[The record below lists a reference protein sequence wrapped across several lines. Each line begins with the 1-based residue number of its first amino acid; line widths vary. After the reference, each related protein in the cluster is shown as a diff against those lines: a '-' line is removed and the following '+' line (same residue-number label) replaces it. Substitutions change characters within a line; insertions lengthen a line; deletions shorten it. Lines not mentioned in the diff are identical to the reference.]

1 MFQIEITAWT
11 KVQKSA
17 HMRCVLGRWESP
29 AEQKHKVHLNRDEA
43 GEVKRAE
50 IDGWLIYVEAQF
62 DKQ

>member
-1 MFQIEITAWT
+1 M
-11 KVQKSA
+11 QKSA

-29 AEQKHKVHLNRDEA
+29 AEQKHKVHLNRDEV

-50 IDGWLIYVEAQF
+50 IDGWLIYVGAQF